1 MSILSLQEI
10 TTNELRTYYNKMKH
24 SYTSVFFFF
33 ASITLLLVLYPN
45 HTLLPY
51 HSDNISC
58 TEKTG
63 EDSSSVSSDGPI
75 IVYENGSIINY
86 SILPDNTTFKIS
98 KKAIRKTDT
107 LNCYIDETKQ
117 SFSFQLK
124 DSIRIEKDVYDL
136 PGRMFIISDIEGN
149 FKGFADIMKAAG
161 VISDN
166 FEWTF
171 GNGHIVLV
179 GDFFDRWIN
188 VTECL
193 WLIYKLEDEALRTG
207 GKVHLILG
215 NHEMMNLKEKYKYV
229 RNKYKVNAE
238 ALKLEYKKW
247 YAPDTELGR
256 WLRSKNGIEKI
267 GDYLFLHGGISK
279 DFPKDKYTLTEIND
293 NIRAGIDKDFKEG
306 EASKDIFIGNNSPLW
321 YRGIVDTAESQEDLE
336 QTLKSFNAKIMI
348 LGHTIV
354 DEIKYLYNKKVI
366 AIDLEHQIN
375 TANGNMYALWYEN
388 GDFYVIDNKGTK
400 LNLK

>member
-1 MSILSLQEI
+1 
-10 TTNELRTYYNKMKH
+10 
-24 SYTSVFFFF
+24 
-33 ASITLLLVLYPN
+33 
-45 HTLLPY
+45 
-51 HSDNISC
+51 
-58 TEKTG
+58 
-63 EDSSSVSSDGPI
+63 
-75 IVYENGSIINY
+75 
-86 SILPDNTTFKIS
+86 
-98 KKAIRKTDT
+98 
-107 LNCYIDETKQ
+107 
-117 SFSFQLK
+117 
-124 DSIRIEKDVYDL
+124 
-136 PGRMFIISDIEGN
+136 MFIISDIEGN

-321 YRGIVDTAESQEDLE
+321 YRGIVDTAESREDLE
-336 QTLKSFNAKIMI
+336 QILNSFNAKIMI

-375 TANGNMYALWYEN
+375 TANGNMYALWYEK